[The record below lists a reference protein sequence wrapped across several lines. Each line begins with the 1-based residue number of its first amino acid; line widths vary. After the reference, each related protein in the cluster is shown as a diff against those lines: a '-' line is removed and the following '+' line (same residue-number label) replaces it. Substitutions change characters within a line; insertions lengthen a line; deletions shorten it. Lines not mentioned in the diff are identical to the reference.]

1 MNLCF
6 LEVKQII
13 QYGCLRNLDVCRGHT
28 RQIRFR
34 WIKYVF
40 SFKKEN
46 IESSSEIL
54 RLPCNNQILW
64 NSFCAFLCYVKTRNS
79 AKYRCI
85 YKNHRCV
92 KISGEIYRYTVKIN
106 IFYFHNYVV
115 TTKFPNLLNFYLLCL
130 PSIVWTLDYM
140 IPWVW

>member
-13 QYGCLRNLDVCRGHT
+13 QYGCLRNLDVCGGHT
-28 RQIRFR
+28 RQIRLR

-64 NSFCAFLCYVKTRNS
+64 NSFYAFLWYVKTRNS
-79 AKYRCI
+79 AIYQCI
-85 YKNHRCV
+85 YKNHRRV
-92 KISGEIYRYTVKIN
+92 TVKIN

-115 TTKFPNLLNFYLLCL
+115 TTKFPNLLNFHLLCL